1 MKKMIRWLLALGMAG
16 ALLGA
21 TAAMAAGETVIS
33 VQLDGAPLT
42 FTDAVPQV
50 RDQRTFLPL
59 RAVFEAMGAEVSSE
73 GSVITATRN
82 GKTLAMTLN
91 ETAATLTQNGE
102 TTPITMDVAP
112 YVDNTT
118 WRTYVPVRFAAQ
130 AFGCAVG
137 WDQANSTAIIVDTDK
152 VVDAALEGKS
162 FTFLEKLM
170 AYSEK
175 YNKGIWDVEAGFD
188 ASMTMMSLPMV
199 MSGSMKGTV
208 QDSGKMSMDMNMK
221 MDMTEFVAGINLL
234 ARMSEGQGVEFTAEE
249 QAMLDSLKE
258 KGIDLSMR
266 GDLGKGNLC
275 LNMRGDLLA
284 QAGMDNDT
292 WYTMDMAAI
301 LEQMGMD
308 WTQLLEASQNI
319 DYVTLA
325 KGALSTLPL
334 NDSTTAYPQVKDTV
348 EKIVKALSDEGFV
361 KEGDEYTALL
371 EMEEQGVAFTV
382 VLTLSM
388 KNDAVTA
395 YLMGFHMEAQEEGMT
410 VSMDMTA
417 SVDDQDRLTAEINM
431 DMASLLTMSM
441 TMDGKYAPGSTAPA
455 TQPPEGAPVVDLM
468 ELMAAEM
475 GAEEAALG
483 IIGGADGPTAVLVS
497 GEAN

>member
-170 AYSEK
+170 A
-175 YNKGIWDVEAGFD
+175 
-188 ASMTMMSLPMV
+188 
-199 MSGSMKGTV
+199 
-208 QDSGKMSMDMNMK
+208 
-221 MDMTEFVAGINLL
+221 
-234 ARMSEGQGVEFTAEE
+234 
-249 QAMLDSLKE
+249 
-258 KGIDLSMR
+258 
-266 GDLGKGNLC
+266 
-275 LNMRGDLLA
+275 
-284 QAGMDNDT
+284 
-292 WYTMDMAAI
+292 
-301 LEQMGMD
+301 
-308 WTQLLEASQNI
+308 
-319 DYVTLA
+319 
-325 KGALSTLPL
+325 
-334 NDSTTAYPQVKDTV
+334 
-348 EKIVKALSDEGFV
+348 
-361 KEGDEYTALL
+361 
-371 EMEEQGVAFTV
+371 
-382 VLTLSM
+382 
-388 KNDAVTA
+388 
-395 YLMGFHMEAQEEGMT
+395 
-410 VSMDMTA
+410 
-417 SVDDQDRLTAEINM
+417 
-431 DMASLLTMSM
+431 
-441 TMDGKYAPGSTAPA
+441 
-455 TQPPEGAPVVDLM
+455 
-468 ELMAAEM
+468 
-475 GAEEAALG
+475 
-483 IIGGADGPTAVLVS
+483 
-497 GEAN
+497 